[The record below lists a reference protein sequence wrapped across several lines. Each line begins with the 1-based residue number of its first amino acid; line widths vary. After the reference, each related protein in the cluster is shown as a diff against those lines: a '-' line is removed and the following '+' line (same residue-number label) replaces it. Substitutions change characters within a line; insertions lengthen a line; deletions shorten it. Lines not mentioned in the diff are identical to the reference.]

1 MHAKMK
7 KPQFYIQLV
16 YKPQFGTSILLF
28 EPFGQ
33 LSSGQKGKKKWIW
46 FFLSNFW
53 GWFKNIV
60 AFTLKSCII
69 SLNNSTGAKALKNL
83 QNLRAQICIIH
94 MLYFLQTLKH
104 ICMTLM
110 HLHACKTDKALEVK
124 TYRVEEAKFVSS
136 CFSWPSK
143 ARPHLSLLLA
153 SKGVNW

>member
-33 LSSGQKGKKKWIW
+33 LRAERKKKWIW

-60 AFTLKSCII
+60 AFALKSCII
-69 SLNNSTGAKALKNL
+69 SLYNSTGAIALKKL
-83 QNLRAQICIIH
+83 QSLRAQICIIH

-110 HLHACKTDKALEVK
+110 HFHACKNAKALKSK